1 MDNKKKREIAN
12 HPLDVPTQEELVK
25 YIDEFLE
32 ETGIKAS
39 TFGRE
44 VMGDSGFIPR
54 LRDGNDLR
62 LSTLRKIHVA
72 IEKIRKDQILQK
84 MLQEMME

>member
-1 MDNKKKREIAN
+1 MKPSDDKFYI
-12 HPLDVPTQEELVK
+12 PTQEDLVK
-25 YIDEFLE
+25 YVDKFLE

-62 LSTLRKIHVA
+62 LSTVHKIYES
-72 IEKIRKDQILQK
+72 IEKIRSDRALQK